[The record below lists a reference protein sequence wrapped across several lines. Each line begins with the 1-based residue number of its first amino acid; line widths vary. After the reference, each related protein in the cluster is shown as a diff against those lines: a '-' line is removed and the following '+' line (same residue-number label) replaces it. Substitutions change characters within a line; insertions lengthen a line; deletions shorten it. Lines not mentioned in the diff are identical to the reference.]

1 MNRISSSVQAGRLLR
16 RQDRDAA
23 TAQYKAAE
31 TAQREK
37 SARLRALRLAK
48 EADDRKVAERA
59 AVDRAAAKRK
69 PRTKAAPSRGGDAQR
84 VKDVAKMLT
93 SDNS

>member
-1 MNRISSSVQAGRLLR
+1 MNRSPSPVQAGRLLR

-31 TAQREK
+31 TAQRDK

-48 EADDRKVAERA
+48 EADDREVAARA

-69 PRTKAAPSRGGDAQR
+69 PRTKADPSRGRDAPR
-84 VKDVAKMLT
+84 VKDVAKC
-93 SDNS
+93 

>member
-1 MNRISSSVQAGRLLR
+1 MNRTSSTVQVGRLLR
-16 RQDRDAA
+16 RQDKDAA

-31 TAQREK
+31 TAQKEK

-69 PRTKAAPSRGGDAQR
+69 PRTKAAPSRGRDAPR
-84 VKDVAKMLT
+84 VKDVAKC
-93 SDNS
+93 

>member
-31 TAQREK
+31 MARTEK
-37 SARLRALRLAK
+37 SARLRKLRLSK

-59 AVDRAAAKRK
+59 AVDRVAAKRK
-69 PRTKAAPSRGGDAQR
+69 PRTKADPSRGGNAQR

>member
-31 TAQREK
+31 TAQKEK
-37 SARLRALRLAK
+37 SARLRELRLAK

-69 PRTKAAPSRGGDAQR
+69 PRTKAAPSRGRDAIQAN
-84 VKDVAKMLT
+84 DVAKC
-93 SDNS
+93 